1 MGGMQKARGRNNLHQ
16 PACNL
21 HAFDPHAETRMRQA
35 GSPVEHAEP
44 GVDGGN
50 GQLQHALDHARP
62 VRLAQRHVGVLWC
75 GSDVGGGEWWGSAGL
90 ASCIRADET
99 AGPRLFG
106 TGGSGLV
113 DRILRPFHT
122 ADLCNMHRQ
131 LTSTVGVTY
140 CWMMKRKRPKKMAS
154 SVMRRNSQRLRMR
167 WVRGKLTWGR
177 GSGGRVLM

>member
-1 MGGMQKARGRNNLHQ
+1 MVGMASFSTRSITRGQSDWRS
-16 PACNL
+16 AMWEFCG
-21 HAFDPHAETRMRQA
+21 A
-35 GSPVEHAEP
+35 G
-44 GVDGGN
+44 
-50 GQLQHALDHARP
+50 QT
-62 VRLAQRHVGVLWC
+62 W
-75 GSDVGGGEWWGSAGL
+75 GGGEWWGSAGL